1 MASKPAAKAA
11 PKKAMPARGQR
22 TSTHAT
28 GLAGQPYKPS
38 AAEKKEQ
45 EKWQAQEDVHH
56 LKRAAEVKADPA
68 RHKAAVSHAQA
79 EMKAL
84 QSVTKK

>member
-1 MASKPAAKAA
+1 MATKAAAKAT

-22 TSTHAT
+22 TATHA
-28 GLAGQPYKPS
+28 AVASSSMDK
-38 AAEKKEQ
+38 
-45 EKWQAQEDVHH
+45 KWQAEQDVHH

-84 QSVTKK
+84 QTVTKK